1 MNQHKSTAEWQID
14 HTKLNIDVEKR
25 GSGEEK
31 RPWLTIITDFYT
43 RRIVGFKLSS
53 EPLTD
58 AQMAQ
63 FLDETL
69 EDESTK
75 IDEDKEGN

>member
-14 HTKLNIDVEKR
+14 YTKLNVNVQNQE
-25 GSGEEK
+25 SGEEK

-43 RRIVGFKLSS
+43 RRIVDFKLSS